1 MADKK
6 EEQTTE
12 DLGKPIGVIT
22 HYYGHLSVGIIK
34 LNDTLKTGDKIKI
47 KGHTTD
53 ISQNVDSIQ
62 IDHKDVPEAKKGD
75 IVGIK
80 VSDHVRE
87 DDQVYKA

>member
-1 MADKK
+1 MAEEKAK
-6 EEQTTE
+6 EEG
-12 DLGKPIGVIT
+12 LGKPIGAIT
-22 HYYGHLSVGIIK
+22 HYYGHLGVGIIK

-53 ISQNVDSIQ
+53 IDQTVDSIQ